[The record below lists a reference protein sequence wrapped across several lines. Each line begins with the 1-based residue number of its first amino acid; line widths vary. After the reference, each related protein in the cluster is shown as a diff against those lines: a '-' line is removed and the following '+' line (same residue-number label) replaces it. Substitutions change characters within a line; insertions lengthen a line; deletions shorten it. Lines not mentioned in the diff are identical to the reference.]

1 MKYAG
6 GRPLPEMGSKADI
19 AVPKLPQKREW
30 HAAPE
35 QSHQARQDLA
45 AHIINDAT
53 LWNQRRNTLEPLLAA

>member
-1 MKYAG
+1 MLVAG
-6 GRPLPEMGSKADI
+6 DLRN
-19 AVPKLPQKREW
+19 AVKKRTLLHPNSRKKRVW

-35 QSHQARQDLA
+35 QSHQARQDLS